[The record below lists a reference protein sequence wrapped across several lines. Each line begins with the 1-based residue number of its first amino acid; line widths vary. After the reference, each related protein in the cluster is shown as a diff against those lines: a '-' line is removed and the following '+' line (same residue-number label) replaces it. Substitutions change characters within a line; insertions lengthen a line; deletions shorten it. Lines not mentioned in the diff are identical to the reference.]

1 MELSFVSEDIIWEQF
16 KILEEKVSELI
27 KMSQT
32 LEEAKAELV
41 ARLAEKEKIVNQKDS
56 ENKSLMEERV
66 AIRGK
71 IDSILLKL
79 DSVSSG

>member
-1 MELSFVSEDIIWEQF
+1 MGLNFVSEDIIWEQF

-27 KMSQT
+27 KMS
-32 LEEAKAELV
+32 LEKEKADLAAQLV
-41 ARLAEKEKIVNQKDS
+41 EKEKIVHQKEH
-56 ENKSLMEERV
+56 ENKSLVEERT

>member
-1 MELSFVSEDIIWEQF
+1 MSEDIIWEQF

-32 LEEAKAELV
+32 LEEEKAELA
-41 ARLAEKEKIVNQKDS
+41 ARLTEKEKTVNQKDS
-56 ENKSLMEERV
+56 ENKSLMEERA

>member
-1 MELSFVSEDIIWEQF
+1 MGLNFVSEDIIWEQF
-16 KILEEKVSELI
+16 KILEEKISELI
-27 KMSQT
+27 KLSQT
-32 LEEAKAELV
+32 LEEEKADLAAQLV
-41 ARLAEKEKIVNQKDS
+41 EKEKIVHQKEH
-56 ENKSLMEERV
+56 ENKSLVEERT

>member
-1 MELSFVSEDIIWEQF
+1 MSEDIIWEQF
-16 KILEEKVSELI
+16 KILEEKI
-27 KMSQT
+27 SQVVKVCQA
-32 LEEAKAELV
+32 LEEEKAELA
-41 ARLAEKEKIVNQKDS
+41 ARLAETEKIANQKES

-79 DSVSSG
+79 DSVSSA